1 MKVLVGPVN
10 NARDP
15 QKKASAGKHAKCASQ
30 MEAKRALDLDYKWKL
45 FHYLAYFCYYLWA
58 SLHFL
63 ALFMGPIVLFQLT
76 FTFIYSTF
84 SNNFSISTK

>member
-30 MEAKRALDLDYKWKL
+30 MEAKRALDLDYK
-45 FHYLAYFCYYLWA
+45 
-58 SLHFL
+58 
-63 ALFMGPIVLFQLT
+63 
-76 FTFIYSTF
+76 
-84 SNNFSISTK
+84 

>member
-30 MEAKRALDLDYKWKL
+30 REAQRAWALDYK
-45 FHYLAYFCYYLWA
+45 
-58 SLHFL
+58 
-63 ALFMGPIVLFQLT
+63 
-76 FTFIYSTF
+76 
-84 SNNFSISTK
+84 